1 MLSDEHHTVT
11 SSTVSGPMKEKAHCP
26 KVFVFVKAIWRVL
39 VSEMERSC
47 LDDSLEFIKIDCVT
61 FSERIVAQSCNI
73 QDNGILR
80 LLVASEVSEGGV
92 WCVHAC
98 EL

>member
-1 MLSDEHHTVT
+1 MV
-11 SSTVSGPMKEKAHCP
+11 
-26 KVFVFVKAIWRVL
+26 
-39 VSEMERSC
+39 
-47 LDDSLEFIKIDCVT
+47 DSPEFRKIDWVT